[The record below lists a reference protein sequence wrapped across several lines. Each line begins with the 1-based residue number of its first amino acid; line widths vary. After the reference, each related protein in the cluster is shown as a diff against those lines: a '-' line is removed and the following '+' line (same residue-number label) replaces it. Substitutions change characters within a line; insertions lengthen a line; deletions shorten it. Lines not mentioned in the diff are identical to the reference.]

1 MKDIYKIESGDT
13 IESIASMFRVNIDDL
28 LEVNNISYPMEL
40 REGMNLIIPQ
50 KKDDYFL
57 TYVIEKGDTLYQI
70 GRKYNINPDLLA
82 ALNGLNK
89 EDYIYPNQEIL
100 IPKNNYSYYL
110 TDEGDTLSSVISIF
124 NSDKDKLLEENTTIY
139 LMPGQLLVSK
149 K

>member
-1 MKDIYKIESGDT
+1 MNDIYKIEPGDT
-13 IESIASMFRVNIDDL
+13 LEGIADMFRVNIDDL
-28 LEVNNISYPMEL
+28 LKINNISYPMEL
-40 REGMNLIIPQ
+40 RSGMNLIIPQ
-50 KKDDYFL
+50 NKDNYFL
-57 TYVIEKGDTLYQI
+57 TYVVEKGDSLYQI
-70 GRKYNINPDLLA
+70 GRNYNINPDLLA

-124 NSDKDKLLEENTTIY
+124 NSDKDKLLEENETIY

>member
-1 MKDIYKIESGDT
+1 MNDIYKIESGDT

-50 KKDDYFL
+50 NKDDYFL